1 MTETNEVQN
10 SDQMSDKTPPTE
22 LKPLKT
28 APNENEQPVKQDDVE
43 KEDLLD
49 KGNGNGVQNDET
61 ERMVPAASG
70 EPEMARTAL
79 RVYPRRWIVLAV
91 VALLNCTNTC
101 AWIGFANVA
110 NHVNAFYGTDK
121 AANLFSG
128 IYMLVTVPVGLV
140 AMWAGRF
147 FGLRIAILI
156 AAWSNCIGVLIRL
169 ASSYLELSYRFPVA
183 LTGQAIAAVAYPFIM
198 FLPTKVAGTWFGA
211 DQRGLATTI
220 GVMSNPLGVLLASQT
235 SPKLVTD
242 PSQVI
247 YLNIIVAVPAV
258 IVALLASVAV
268 NRSEPK
274 TPPTLSAATAQMEFL
289 DGLKSCFTTP
299 QYVVLL
305 IVMGGGIGMFN
316 CLYTIMQQILCPSGY
331 GNEFSGWCSSL
342 MIIGGVFGATASG
355 VFVDRTKRYT
365 ETMKVCMTLAVVLG
379 LTFLQ
384 LTFVENIGWLILIV
398 CFFFGILGLAI
409 YPVGLEMSA
418 ECTFP
423 VTETTSTGLIVLTGQ
438 VMSIIFVAI
447 VSMINKP
454 ISDAKRKIQVCDAK
468 DPTAAK
474 DAWWGLIVVSIIAI
488 LLVIL
493 LISVF
498 KPVYKRM
505 LAEQGR
511 PQEHTQAEVAAVT
524 IGTEVEREVE
534 ALTHHTH

>member
-1 MTETNEVQN
+1 MTEPNDLQQPAMGD
-10 SDQMSDKTPPTE
+10 SMPTE
-22 LKPLKT
+22 LKEIK
-28 APNENEQPVKQDDVE
+28 PNEGEQPVKQAEVE
-43 KEDLLD
+43 KEQLLD
-49 KGNGNGVQNDET
+49 KSNGNGVNDET
-61 ERMVPAASG
+61 ERMVPESATAA
-70 EPEMARTAL
+70 EPEMARTSL
-79 RVYPRRWIVLAV
+79 RVYKQRWIVLAV

-110 NHVNAFYGTDK
+110 NHVNKFYGTDT

-128 IYMLVTVPVGLV
+128 IYMLVTVPVGIV

-147 FGLRIAILI
+147 FGLRVAILI

-169 ASSYLELSYRFPVA
+169 GSSWVGMDARFPIG

-235 SPKLVTD
+235 SPKLVTA
-242 PSQVI
+242 PEHVV
-247 YLNIIVAVPAV
+247 YLNVIVAIPAV
-258 IVALLASVAV
+258 IVCLMATVGV

-274 TPPTLSAATAQMEFL
+274 TPPTLSAATTQMEFVE
-289 DGLKSCFTTP
+289 GLKSCFTTP
-299 QYVVLL
+299 QYIVLL

-316 CLYTIMQQILCPSGY
+316 CLYTVMQQLLCPSGY
-331 GNEFSGWCSSL
+331 GNDFSGWCSSL
-342 MIIGGVFGATASG
+342 MIIGGVIGATASG
-355 VFVDRTKRYT
+355 IFVDRTKRYT

-384 LTFVENIGWLILIV
+384 LTFVENIGWVILLC

-438 VMSIIFVAI
+438 VMSIIFVAL
-447 VSMINKP
+447 VSTINKP
-454 ISDAKRKIQVCDAK
+454 ISDAKKKVQVCDFK
-468 DPTAAK
+468 NPEMAK
-474 DAWWGLIVVSIIAI
+474 DAWWGLFVISIIAV
-488 LLVIL
+488 LLVVI
-493 LISVF
+493 LISIF
-498 KPVYKRM
+498 RPVYKRM
-505 LAEQGR
+505 LAEQGN
-511 PQEHTQAEVAAVT
+511 VT
-524 IGTEVEREVE
+524 HTEVETAAVAVGNEVQHEVE
-534 ALTHHTH
+534 VLTHHH